1 MRREEVDSAR
11 RIVRKLVEKLLA
23 AAGQDAG

>member
-11 RIVRKLVEKLLA
+11 RTVRKLVEKLLA